1 MDPGGLSEAHDAAIR
16 DSVSSALDPF
26 REPGSGP
33 DPTAVGGSCSESPA
47 FRFYESGA
55 LRCESAADPRA
66 ALRGPG
72 PAMRIT

>member
-1 MDPGGLSEAHDAAIR
+1 MDPGGLSEAHAAAIR
-16 DSVSSALDPF
+16 DSVWSALDPF

-47 FRFYESGA
+47 FRSDESGA